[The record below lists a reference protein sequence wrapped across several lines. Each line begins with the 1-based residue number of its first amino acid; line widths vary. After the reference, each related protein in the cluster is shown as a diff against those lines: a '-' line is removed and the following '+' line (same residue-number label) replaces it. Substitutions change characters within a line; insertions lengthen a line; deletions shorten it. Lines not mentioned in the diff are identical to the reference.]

1 MSGDQLQADVSKL
14 KRICLRLD
22 NGTRIG
28 FPSALGIE
36 SAAPVVKLDFVEGF
50 SRGIVSEA
58 DLIRISE
65 IAGQLEDRKT
75 AAAAPSTKAKV
86 CTRTRSSNCHCCH
99 VSRLHDVYMQQ
110 VGEYMRHILS

>member
-28 FPSALGIE
+28 FPSALGID
-36 SAAPVVKLDFVEGF
+36 SAAKVVKLDFVEGF

-58 DLIRISE
+58 DLNRISE
-65 IAGQLEDRKT
+65 IAGQLETQRL
-75 AAAAPSTKAKV
+75 AAAAPGTKAKV
-86 CTRTRSSNCHCCH
+86 RACPNQLPLQPALFALAAVWLCFQDTIQ
-99 VSRLHDVYMQQ
+99 M
-110 VGEYMRHILS
+110 